1 MLQIW
6 KMNPEHPK
14 PIKRVERFLH
24 KMKKSFLN
32 NLKLKKRN
40 ISGIRNVPYHP
51 NISISSD
58 PIQNMLKKNIVI
70 RLETDSAPA
79 PKCFISQQGYGCVYL
94 LFNASV
100 VVLDE
105 YVFFL
110 VLATSRFLCFCSI
123 CSSSSCFIRQKDS
136 STCFF

>member
-1 MLQIW
+1 
-6 KMNPEHPK
+6 MNPEHPK

-24 KMKKSFLN
+24 NMKKSFLN

-79 PKCFISQQGYGCVYL
+79 SKCFIS
-94 LFNASV
+94 
-100 VVLDE
+100 
-105 YVFFL
+105 
-110 VLATSRFLCFCSI
+110 
-123 CSSSSCFIRQKDS
+123 
-136 STCFF
+136 